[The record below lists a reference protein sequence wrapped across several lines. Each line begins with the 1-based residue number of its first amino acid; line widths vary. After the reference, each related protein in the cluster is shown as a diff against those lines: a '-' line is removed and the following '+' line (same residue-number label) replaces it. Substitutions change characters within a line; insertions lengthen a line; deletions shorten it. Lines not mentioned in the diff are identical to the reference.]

1 MVVDMGYWAKVGKRL
16 LMLIISIIGIILA
29 FKCAVFYMPFLI
41 AGIIALL
48 IEPLI
53 KFVNKRTKLTRKTSA
68 IIVLI
73 VVFSLIIGLL
83 VWGITS
89 LILEASNLLN
99 GLNGYFEKAYIQ
111 IQNIINSLD
120 FDKINISEDVT
131 NILKNSTGD
140 FLKTL
145 SNWVT
150 NALHSLMNII
160 TSIPTIAIYVVVT
173 LLAIYFICTDRLY
186 ILDQIEHHLPR
197 LWVKKMGMHF
207 RKLVTTLGNYL
218 KAEVTLVLIDFI
230 IVIVGLFIFKLV
242 GFKIEYPL
250 LAALVIAFVDAL
262 PILGAGTAMVPW
274 AVVCAINGDIRLAIA
289 ILILYAIIL
298 ILRQFLEPKIV
309 SSHIGIHPIF
319 TLIAM
324 YTGFKFIGVIGM
336 LIGPIILIIL
346 KNIFSTLID
355 RGFVKT
361 ILDQK

>member
-16 LMLIISIIGIILA
+16 LMFIISIVAIYLS

-41 AGIIALL
+41 AGIISLL

-53 KFVNKRTKLTRKTSA
+53 KFVNKKTKLTRKTSA

-89 LILEASNLLN
+89 LILEASDLLN
-99 GLNGYFEKAYIQ
+99 GLNGYYDKAYIQ
-111 IQNIINSLD
+111 VQNIINSIDLE
-120 FDKINISEDVT
+120 KINVSDEVT
-131 NILKNSTGD
+131 NIIKNSTGD
-140 FLKTL
+140 FLKTV

-150 NALHSLMNII
+150 NALHSLMNVI

-173 LLAIYFICTDRLY
+173 LLAIYFICTDKLY
-186 ILDQIEHHLPR
+186 LVDQIEHHLPK
-197 LWVKKMGMHF
+197 LWVKRMGIHF
-207 RKLVTTLGNYL
+207 RELVASLGNYL
-218 KAEVTLVLIDFI
+218 KAEVTLVLIDF
-230 IVIVGLFIFKLV
+230 VIVLIGLFIFQLV
-242 GFKIEYPL
+242 GFNIEYPL

-274 AVVCAINGDIRLAIA
+274 AVVSAINGDIRLAIA
-289 ILILYAIIL
+289 LLILYAVIL
-298 ILRQFLEPKIV
+298 VLRQFLEPKIV
-309 SSHIGIHPIF
+309 SKHIGIHPIF

-336 LIGPIILIIL
+336 LLGPIILIIL
-346 KNIFSTLID
+346 KNIFKTLID
-355 RGFVKT
+355 QGFVKT